1 MEFQALQSLAL
12 TVAQERSRKR
22 VLDQMVT
29 GLLSQPGVALARLW
43 LNEPGDI
50 CGTCRMRSECRDQ
63 NRCLHLVASAGKPLN
78 EPPDAWSNITGT
90 FQRFPLYARK
100 IGQIG
105 ATGNPLLINNFADSE
120 AWVAHPEWARREQ
133 IHCFAGQPL
142 IFRGEILGVL
152 AVFSRTE
159 ITHEQFS
166 WLRMFADYGAVTIT
180 NCRAFTEIEQ
190 LKEKLQLENEYL
202 RESVKEALSFGEIVG
217 ASPAIK
223 KVLSAVEMVAPTDVS
238 VLITGESGTGKEL
251 IASAIHERS
260 RRRAQPMVKV
270 NCGAIPR
277 ELFES
282 EFFGHI
288 RGAFTGAVKDRVG
301 RFQLADG
308 GTLFLDEVGE
318 IPIELQSKL
327 LRTLQEGTFERI
339 GDDQTR
345 RTNVRIVAATN
356 RNLEA
361 EIAAGRFREDLYY
374 RLCVFPLQ
382 LPPLRERPED
392 IPALVDHFIRQ
403 ARHRLHCPYLK
414 LSPDQMA
421 KLQAYPWPGNIREM
435 ENVIERAAILSTC
448 GRLEFDEILPQSVT
462 SRLQTTTELH
472 RVAAPAKPLSKE
484 AVRAQERETIRA
496 ALEQS
501 GGKIYGPGG
510 AAERLGLPGST
521 LASRMKTLG
530 IGK

>member
-1 MEFQALQSLAL
+1 
-12 TVAQERSRKR
+12 
-22 VLDQMVT
+22 
-29 GLLSQPGVALARLW
+29 
-43 LNEPGDI
+43 
-50 CGTCRMRSECRDQ
+50 
-63 NRCLHLVASAGKPLN
+63 
-78 EPPDAWSNITGT
+78 
-90 FQRFPLYARK
+90 
-100 IGQIG
+100 
-105 ATGNPLLINNFADSE
+105 
-120 AWVAHPEWARREQ
+120 
-133 IHCFAGQPL
+133 
-142 IFRGEILGVL
+142 
-152 AVFSRTE
+152 
-159 ITHEQFS
+159 
-166 WLRMFADYGAVTIT
+166 
-180 NCRAFTEIEQ
+180 
-190 LKEKLQLENEYL
+190 
-202 RESVKEALSFGEIVG
+202 
-217 ASPAIK
+217 
-223 KVLSAVEMVAPTDVS
+223 MVAPTDVS

-251 IASAIHERS
+251 IACAIHERS

-356 RNLEA
+356 RNLEV

-382 LPPLRERPED
+382 PPPLRERPED

-448 GRLEFDEILPQSVT
+448 GKLNFDEILPHSVT
-462 SRLQTTTELH
+462 SRIQTTKEPPHMAT
-472 RVAAPAKPLSKE
+472 PAKPLSKE

-530 IGK
+530 IGRSQNEE